1 MTKILSALRTN
12 LREENVQ
19 FLASTEIASVVFR
32 ENKNQSLL
40 FEPILNNTKQFHEG
54 QKFFAVDTQSAER
67 STDLKEMVLSFVY
80 NTKFKVKND
89 IFQIGL
95 KLENLNNLF

>member
-1 MTKILSALRTN
+1 MISNPQRYKAVPSGT
-12 LREENVQ
+12 
-19 FLASTEIASVVFR
+19 
-32 ENKNQSLL
+32 
-40 FEPILNNTKQFHEG
+40 
-54 QKFFAVDTQSAER
+54 KFFAVDTQSAKR
-67 STDLKEMVLSFVY
+67 SADLKEMLISFVY